1 MSLWEAII
9 LGIVQGLTEFLPVSS
24 SGHLELGK
32 ALFGLKDVDLTFS
45 ILVHGATACSTLV
58 VFRKDIAK
66 LIAGAC
72 TSDVAQRTSSHT
84 YIFWL
89 ALSTLP
95 AVTVA
100 FTLRD
105 FLEEAFLEHPHRVG
119 WSLCATAFILY
130 ASERIARNV
139 SRELTWSRVLGIGL
153 AQALAIVPG
162 ISRSGSTIG
171 AAVALGI
178 SREEA
183 ARFSFLMA
191 LPVIFG
197 ATALELK
204 DVMEAGVGE
213 QAFNGVA
220 YAAGTVAAF
229 VSGWAACQW
238 MIRLVKRTNL
248 KVFAVYCLVAGIAAI
263 LFI

>member
-1 MSLWEAII
+1 MSHWEAVI

-32 ALFGLKDVDLTFS
+32 ALFGLQEVDLTFS
-45 ILVHGATACSTLV
+45 ILVHGATALSTVV
-58 VFRKDIAK
+58 VFRKDIAA
-66 LIAGAC
+66 LVTGGFSSAP
-72 TSDVAQRTSSHT
+72 DERTQSWR
-84 YIFWL
+84 YIGWL

-95 AVTVA
+95 AVIVA

-105 FLEEAFLEHPHRVG
+105 QIESVFIEHPNRVG
-119 WSLCATAFILY
+119 WSLCATALILFI
-130 ASERIARNV
+130 SERLATKSNTLSGR
-139 SRELTWSRVLGIGL
+139 RVLGIGL
-153 AQALAIVPG
+153 AQAFAIIPG

-171 AAVALGI
+171 TAIALGI

-204 DVMEAGVGE
+204 DLISEGLGDSSAVSISAYGVG
-213 QAFNGVA
+213 
-220 YAAGTVAAF
+220 TLAAF
-229 VSGWAACQW
+229 FSGWGACQW
-238 MIRLVKRTNL
+238 MIKLVRRTNL
-248 KVFAVYCLVAGIAAI
+248 NVFAVYCLVAGLLAAWI
-263 LFI
+263 I

>member
-1 MSLWEAII
+1 MQH
-9 LGIVQGLTEFLPVSS
+9 LGGFSE
-24 SGHLELGK
+24 GHRE
-32 ALFGLKDVDLTFS
+32 VDCRR
-45 ILVHGATACSTLV
+45 IHI
-58 VFRKDIAK
+58 RW
-66 LIAGAC
+66 
-72 TSDVAQRTSSHT
+72 AQRTSSHT

-89 ALSTLP
+89 ALTLP
-95 AVTVA
+95 AVAVA

-105 FLEEAFLEHPHRVG
+105 FLRKPFWNTLTAG
-119 WSLCATAFILY
+119 WSLCATALILY
-130 ASERIARNV
+130 ASERIARNA
-139 SRELTWSRVLGIGL
+139 SRDLTWSRARDWPGPSAGHCAGNQPFGL
-153 AQALAIVPG
+153 NHWRCG
-162 ISRSGSTIG
+162 G
-171 AAVALGI
+171 AGH

-248 KVFAVYCLVAGIAAI
+248 NVFAVYCLVAGIAAI

>member
-1 MSLWEAII
+1 M
-9 LGIVQGLTEFLPVSS
+9 
-24 SGHLELGK
+24 
-32 ALFGLKDVDLTFS
+32 
-45 ILVHGATACSTLV
+45 
-58 VFRKDIAK
+58 
-66 LIAGAC
+66 
-72 TSDVAQRTSSHT
+72 
-84 YIFWL
+84 
-89 ALSTLP
+89 
-95 AVTVA
+95 
-100 FTLRD
+100 
-105 FLEEAFLEHPHRVG
+105 
-119 WSLCATAFILY
+119 Y
-130 ASERIARNV
+130 ASERIARNA
-139 SRELTWSRVLGIGL
+139 SHDLTWSRVLGIGL

-248 KVFAVYCLVAGIAAI
+248 NVFAVYCLVAGIAAI